1 MIVVIYIIF
10 RNYFQHGYTPSLA
23 YKQLLKDL
31 RCECENE
38 DNFVLKKADRS
49 VCPRRGDFNNMY
61 TDYCKTKYGGKNGDA
76 MFENMVD
83 RLKKYVDANTSAEM
97 TYQIYNR
104 DDDVPLIVVIV
115 TPLMARVHSQVLFI
129 LLVALFIIVH
139 RINLDCV
146 QSILA
151 EGMHRRGLS
160 RPVTNTPRYHTYVK
174 AHDSDTRMQ

>member
-1 MIVVIYIIF
+1 MEVRITEILLYVIF

-38 DNFVLKKADRS
+38 DNIVLKRADRS

-61 TDYCKTKYGGKNGDA
+61 TDYCKTKYGGKDGDA
-76 MFENMVD
+76 MFENMVG

-115 TPLMARVHSQVLFI
+115 TPLMARVHSQVATICFTIHTLHYSTQNKPQ
-129 LLVALFIIVH
+129 LCTVEYLPKASTGGDYLV
-139 RINLDCV
+139 
-146 QSILA
+146 
-151 EGMHRRGLS
+151 
-160 RPVTNTPRYHTYVK
+160 P
-174 AHDSDTRMQ
+174 